1 MENRSCPKCCGHP
14 QLLVMVFHRTA
25 MHVLREPS
33 LWSIGGDY
41 STFPTGPEQHMQL
54 CSPGEATLA
63 SSPVQTR
70 NDRDKSF
77 EGPPVGMVSGL
88 RQKLA

>member
-1 MENRSCPKCCGHP
+1 M
-14 QLLVMVFHRTA
+14 
-25 MHVLREPS
+25 REPL
-33 LWSIGGDY
+33 LWGIGGDY
-41 STFPTGPEQHMQL
+41 STFPTGLEQHMQL

-77 EGPPVGMVSGL
+77 EGPPVGMVPDL
-88 RQKLA
+88 